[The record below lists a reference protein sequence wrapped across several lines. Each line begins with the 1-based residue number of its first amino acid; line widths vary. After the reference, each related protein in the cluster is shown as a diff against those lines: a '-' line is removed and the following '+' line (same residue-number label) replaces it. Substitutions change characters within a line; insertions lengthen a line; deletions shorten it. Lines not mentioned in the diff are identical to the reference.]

1 MPTTTELSEAAEK
14 LIPALEA
21 LSEKDRAGLARRLL
35 AGLEG
40 PEEDPAEVRA
50 EWVAEIRRR
59 MEEVKSGK
67 VIGIPAEEVDRMMR
81 EKYP

>member
-1 MPTTTELSEAAEK
+1 MATTTDLSVAAEK
-14 LIPALEA
+14 LIPVLEA

-35 AGLEG
+35 AGLDG

-50 EWVAEIRRR
+50 AWTAELLRRV
-59 MEEVKSGK
+59 EEVKSGQVK
-67 VIGIPAEEVDRMMR
+67 GIPADEVDRMLR

>member
-1 MPTTTELSEAAEK
+1 MATATELSEEAEK
-14 LIPALEA
+14 LIPALDA

-35 AGLEG
+35 AGLDG

-50 EWVAEIRRR
+50 AWVATIRRR
-59 MEEVKSGK
+59 VEEVKSGK
-67 VIGIPAEEVDRMMR
+67 AVGIPAEEVDRVMR